1 MCVTGII
8 LAAGRGSRMGSPKQL
23 LRLGGRPLL
32 QHVVD
37 AAAGELD
44 DVILVLGH
52 EAEAVLAALDL
63 PAWVRVVVNPD
74 HAEGQSTSLRTG
86 LDHAPEG
93 ARAVVVLL
101 GDQPEIRADAIR
113 AVVEAQAAGD
123 APILRAAYRG
133 RASHPVVLARE
144 VWPGA
149 EALRGDA
156 GARALI
162 AAHAGRVELVEV
174 GGDPP
179 EDIDTPEDL
188 SRLVAARAAT
198 DAVESGGAGRD
209 SRTDGDEPRSFEHA

>member
-8 LAAGRGSRMGSPKQL
+8 LAAGRSSRMGRPKQL
-23 LRLGGRPLL
+23 LPLDGRPLL

-37 AAAGELD
+37 AGAEVFD

-52 EAEAVLAALDL
+52 DAEAIAAALDL
-63 PAWVRVVVNPD
+63 PPGVRVVVNPD
-74 HAEGQSTSLRTG
+74 HVDGQATSLRAG

-93 ARAVVVLL
+93 ARAVAILL
-101 GDQPEIRADAIR
+101 GDQPEVRVDAIR
-113 AVVEAQAAGD
+113 AVVAAQGVSD

-133 RASHPVVLARE
+133 RPSHPVVLERS

-174 GGDPP
+174 GGEPP

-188 SRLVAARAAT
+188 VRLIARRPGSMAA
-198 DAVESGGAGRD
+198 G
-209 SRTDGDEPRSFEHA
+209 